1 MIPLET
7 SKQYF
12 VLVCW
17 LLSLTTISIGQSKC
31 ISNITD
37 QDDSTLLMFKY
48 YKTNEEDKNK
58 VTIQIDGI
66 TYTKKNNLIARTG
79 CVSPVIYHVYVL
91 PKMKIYINSKCHH
104 REYVAILKITKDINF
119 MKKKD
124 KMKCLCITQTML
136 LILHIVCVSFLEKKL
151 HHFQKINTLF
161 FTNLTYIA
169 DLFTR
174 LVIKVLDL

>member
-66 TYTKKNNLIARTG
+66 TYTKKKQSYCTDRMRVSCYLS
-79 CVSPVIYHVYVL
+79 CV
-91 PKMKIYINSKCHH
+91 
-104 REYVAILKITKDINF
+104 
-119 MKKKD
+119 
-124 KMKCLCITQTML
+124 CITQNEN
-136 LILHIVCVSFLEKKL
+136 LH
-151 HHFQKINTLF
+151 
-161 FTNLTYIA
+161 
-169 DLFTR
+169 
-174 LVIKVLDL
+174 